1 MFINVNFTAI
11 QININTIKNKDIK
24 IIFSGFGA
32 LSALQAI
39 NIIIPLISVPYAV
52 RVIGADYFGL
62 VNFAAAFA
70 GFFMIAEDYGFNIT
84 ANRDIARNR
93 EDKNICV
100 EIYNSVLTSKIIL
113 FLVSSAIITLI
124 VFSFGEFSNNK
135 SVYLVH
141 LGTLAGTALFPQWFF
156 KGMEKMTYIAVP
168 GIIIKTITVVLIFI
182 LVREKGDYLLY
193 AVLLNAGNFVL
204 GLAGAG
210 IVALK
215 FRYGFIMPSLSSIKR
230 VLTDGLEVFFSI
242 ICTSIYGYANTF
254 ILGLFT
260 DYKIVGLYAAADK
273 VITGVNGLISNL
285 NESTYPRISSLLSAD
300 LKKGIELTKT
310 SAGIIGAVSLAC
322 SLLLFAFA
330 DLIVKI
336 FFGESFAEAAVMIRI
351 MALIPF
357 FVSLNNLFGVQTV
370 LNRGYKKQ
378 FLGIIFVSLICFLCL
393 SFILVPL
400 LHAEGTSISIAATE
414 LLVLLLMA
422 AYIKRKKLL
431 STD

>member
-93 EDKNICV
+93 GDRTRCV
-100 EIYNSVLTSKIIL
+100 EIYNSVLSAKVIL
-113 FLVSSAIITLI
+113 FLVSAAVFSVI
-124 VFSFGEFSNNK
+124 VFSFEEFSGSK
-135 SVYLVH
+135 SIYLVH

-156 KGMEKMTYIAVP
+156 KGMEKMKYIAVP

-182 LVREKGDYLLY
+182 FVREKGDFLLY
-193 AVLLNAGNFVL
+193 AVLLNAGNLVL

-215 FRYGFIMPSLSSIKR
+215 FRYGFIMPPFASIKNA
-230 VLTDGLEVFFSI
+230 LADGLEVFLSI

-260 DYKIVGLYAAADK
+260 DFGIVGLYAAADK

-285 NESTYPRISSLLSAD
+285 NESTYPRISSLLSSD
-300 LKKGIELTKT
+300 LKKGIELIKT
-310 SAGIIGAVSLAC
+310 SAVIIGAVSFAC
-322 SLLLFAFA
+322 SLLLFVFA
-330 DLIVKI
+330 DFIIKI
-336 FFGESFAEAAVMIRI
+336 IFGNAFTDSAVLLRI

-357 FVSLNNLFGVQTV
+357 FISLNNLFGVQTV
-370 LNRGYKKQ
+370 LNRGYKRQ
-378 FLGIIFVSLICFLCL
+378 FLMIIFASLVFFLLL
-393 SFILVPL
+393 SFMIVPF
-400 LHAEGTSISIAATE
+400 LHAEGTSISITATE

-431 STD
+431 SAY

>member
-39 NIIIPLISVPYAV
+39 NIIIPLISIPYAV

-93 EDKNICV
+93 GDKNKCV
-100 EIYNSVLTSKIIL
+100 EIYNSVLTAKIIL
-113 FLVSSAIITLI
+113 FLVSAAVFSLMI
-124 VFSFGEFSNNK
+124 FSFGEFSNYK

-168 GIIIKTITVVLIFI
+168 GIIIKTLTVVLIFI

-193 AVLLNAGNFVL
+193 AVLLNAGNLVL

-210 IVALK
+210 IVVLK
-215 FRYGFIMPSLSSIKR
+215 FRYSFIMPSLVSIKR
-230 VLTDGLEVFFSI
+230 VLTDGLDVFFSI

-310 SAGIIGAVSLAC
+310 SAGIIGAVSLFF

-336 FFGESFAEAAVMIRI
+336 FFGEAFADAAVLIRI
-351 MALIPF
+351 MSLIPF

-370 LNRGYKKQ
+370 LNRGYKKP

-400 LHAEGTSISIAATE
+400 LQAEGTSISIAATE

>member
-93 EDKNICV
+93 GDRNKCI
-100 EIYNSVLTSKIIL
+100 EIYNSVLTAKVIL
-113 FLVSSAIITLI
+113 FLVSAAVFSLI
-124 VFSFGEFSNNK
+124 VFSLKEFSSNK
-135 SVYLVH
+135 SIYLVH

-182 LVREKGDYLLY
+182 FVREKGDYLLY
-193 AVLLNAGNFVL
+193 AVLLNAGNLVL

-215 FRYGFIMPSLSSIKR
+215 FRYGFTIPRLASIKNA
-230 VLTDGLEVFFSI
+230 LAEGFEVFLSI

-260 DYKIVGLYAAADK
+260 DYRIVGLYSAADK

-285 NESTYPRISSLLSAD
+285 NESTYPRISSLLSSD
-300 LKKGIELTKT
+300 LKKGIELIKT
-310 SAGIIGAVSLAC
+310 SAGIIGSVSFAC
-322 SLLLFAFA
+322 SLLLFVFADFIIKIIFGDAFA
-330 DLIVKI
+330 D
-336 FFGESFAEAAVMIRI
+336 SAVLLRI

-357 FVSLNNLFGVQTV
+357 FISLNNLFGVQTI

-378 FLGIIFVSLICFLCL
+378 FLGIIFASLVSFLFL
-393 SFILVPL
+393 SFIIVPI

-414 LLVLLLMA
+414 LLVLVLMA